1 MRAVAQP
8 LESGALV
15 RAPMP
20 SADGALLVAIVLSGG
35 AAGTVVG
42 SMLWLTTAVVVAL
55 LALVSFARRPLM
67 AQAAELLPEFPPAL
81 RALAIRTLDALDSS
95 EAVTALDGVMQ
106 PARSLLA
113 SQESAFDATADR
125 QLQASIVELVTGACA
140 LALELS
146 RLDQAAPSP
155 SADATV
161 IEQHHAAKTLV
172 RTRLGRA
179 AMALSSVYAA
189 GVAHGTPA
197 SDRVV
202 ELAAELGR
210 EAELRGAAKAE
221 VDAVVRLG

>member
-1 MRAVAQP
+1 MRK
-8 LESGALV
+8 L
-15 RAPMP
+15 
-20 SADGALLVAIVLSGG
+20 IVH
-35 AAGTVVG
+35 
-42 SMLWLTTAVVVAL
+42 
-55 LALVSFARRPLM
+55 
-67 AQAAELLPEFPPAL
+67 EFM
-81 RALAIRTLDALDSS
+81 
-95 EAVTALDGVMQ
+95 ALDGVMQ

-125 QLQASIVELVTGACA
+125 QLQASIVELVTGACS

-146 RLDQAAPSP
+146 RLDQAPPSR

-179 AMALSSVYAA
+179 AMALSSLYAA

-197 SDRVV
+197 SDRVE

-210 EAELRGAAKAE
+210 EAELRGAARADL
-221 VDAVVRLG
+221 DAVLRRG